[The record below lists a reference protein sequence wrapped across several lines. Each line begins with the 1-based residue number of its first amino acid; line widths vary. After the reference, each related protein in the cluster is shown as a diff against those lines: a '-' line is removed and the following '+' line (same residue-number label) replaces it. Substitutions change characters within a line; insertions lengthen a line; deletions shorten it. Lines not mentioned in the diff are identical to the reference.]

1 MSIVQALLGAHASPG
16 TVNRAGRTPEMMAI
30 AFGQAAAVQA
40 LRAAAP
46 AQPAA
51 PGPGPAAPNPY
62 PSMLGP
68 GLSVTGSG
76 GSGGG
81 SAPPWGLEPAL
92 QRLSPQP
99 QPQPTAI
106 SVPSYPGIPPPIPL
120 DRVSPQLVLERIS
133 PQPGLPAAPQ
143 GMQRVSPLPRGPV
156 GPSPAMSHVSLSS
169 RTSGGAARDALCQ
182 AAEQGNV
189 PELHSLLAAG
199 APLNAPDE
207 QGETPLH
214 HAGMLPPVHSTP
226 SARLLELCS
235 GVPSC
240 VWLGAA
246 IMKVRDNRAFYLP
259 RWQHPLCCLPAD
271 PTLRLLVPT
280 LAPGV
285 CFAPAARGGQAK
297 SVKVLVASGARISM
311 PDNAG
316 RTPLMVAADGG
327 HVPAL
332 QVRAKRM
339 CWRGQLLE
347 PSVPSRCSKVCSA

>member
-1 MSIVQALLGAHASPG
+1 MRSLLCCPADRTNFISLRIPLSHISVPHISPACAGDTPLHIAAAKGQVSIVQALLGAHASPG

-62 PSMLGP
+62 PSMVGP

-99 QPQPTAI
+99 QPQPQPVAI

-120 DRVSPQLVLERIS
+120 DRVSPQLVLERVS

-143 GMQRVSPLPRGPV
+143 GMQRVSPLPRGSV

-169 RTSGGAARDALCQ
+169 RASGGAARDTLCQ

-214 HAGMLPPVHSTP
+214 HAGMLPPLHSTP
-226 SARLLELCS
+226 AARLLELRS
-235 GVPSC
+235 GVLSC

-246 IMKVRDNRAFYLP
+246 AVKMGDSRAFYL
-259 RWQHPLCCLPAD
+259 HAGS
-271 PTLRLLVPT
+271 T
-280 LAPGV
+280 
-285 CFAPAARGGQAK
+285 CFAPA
-297 SVKVLVASGARISM
+297 LLPASRSHTATPGA
-311 PDNAG
+311 
-316 RTPLMVAADGG
+316 
-327 HVPAL
+327 H
-332 QVRAKRM
+332 
-339 CWRGQLLE
+339 
-347 PSVPSRCSKVCSA
+347 